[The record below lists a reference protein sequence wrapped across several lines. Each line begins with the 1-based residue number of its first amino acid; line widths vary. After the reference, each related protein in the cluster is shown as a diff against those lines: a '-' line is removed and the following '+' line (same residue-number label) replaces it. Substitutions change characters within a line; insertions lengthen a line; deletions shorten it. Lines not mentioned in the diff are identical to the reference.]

1 MSLPGITLEQDHKE
15 DCIDVLDSVCRT
27 LRDGDFAGSASAA
40 QEADAPLWFFY
51 TLQELESEIGSRE
64 IWRRYGEA
72 MKSILAA
79 YRRGIGGRVAL
90 HGNGLVWASD
100 EHVAL
105 TWMNSYADGRPVTP
119 RNGYQVEINALW
131 YNAVSYALS
140 LAEEAGD
147 KAFAAEW
154 KEAPAQTKASFLEKF
169 WLPEEGYLADF
180 VNDAETNR
188 FIRPNMVVACGLNYT
203 MLDEEQL
210 ISVLRIVRQYLLT
223 PKGLRSLSPQNPL
236 YNGSYAG
243 DDRMRS
249 HAAMNGTVW
258 VWPLPF
264 YVKARYALTGADYTP
279 EVERFLAD
287 FDEDIQCHG
296 IGSISKMYDADPP
309 FAPKSAISYAW
320 SVGAVL
326 ELYRLMERFD
336 PAWRKK
342 REKAA
347 PKTGSRRAAGAAKP
361 RTATEAAA
369 APADSARKGA
379 ADEEAKPAKRPKAP
393 AKGNGRHK
401 TERKTV
407 KK

>member
-1 MSLPGITLEQDHKE
+1 MAAAL
-15 DCIDVLDSVCRT
+15 
-27 LRDGDFAGSASAA
+27 LRQG
-40 QEADAPLWFFY
+40 PL
-51 TLQELESEIGSRE
+51 
-64 IWRRYGEA
+64 
-72 MKSILAA
+72 
-79 YRRGIGGRVAL
+79 
-90 HGNGLVWASD
+90 
-100 EHVAL
+100 
-105 TWMNSYADGRPVTP
+105 
-119 RNGYQVEINALW
+119 
-131 YNAVSYALS
+131 
-140 LAEEAGD
+140 
-147 KAFAAEW
+147 
-154 KEAPAQTKASFLEKF
+154 
-169 WLPEEGYLADF
+169 
-180 VNDAETNR
+180 
-188 FIRPNMVVACGLNYT
+188 
-203 MLDEEQL
+203 
-210 ISVLRIVRQYLLT
+210 
-223 PKGLRSLSPQNPL
+223 
-236 YNGSYAG
+236 
-243 DDRMRS
+243 
-249 HAAMNGTVW
+249 
-258 VWPLPF
+258 
-264 YVKARYALTGADYTP
+264 GADYTP

>member
-1 MSLPGITLEQDHKE
+1 MLFRS
-15 DCIDVLDSVCRT
+15 
-27 LRDGDFAGSASAA
+27 
-40 QEADAPLWFFY
+40 
-51 TLQELESEIGSRE
+51 
-64 IWRRYGEA
+64 
-72 MKSILAA
+72 
-79 YRRGIGGRVAL
+79 
-90 HGNGLVWASD
+90 
-100 EHVAL
+100 
-105 TWMNSYADGRPVTP
+105 
-119 RNGYQVEINALW
+119 
-131 YNAVSYALS
+131 
-140 LAEEAGD
+140 
-147 KAFAAEW
+147 
-154 KEAPAQTKASFLEKF
+154 TKASFLEKF

>member
-1 MSLPGITLEQDHKE
+1 M
-15 DCIDVLDSVCRT
+15 
-27 LRDGDFAGSASAA
+27 
-40 QEADAPLWFFY
+40 
-51 TLQELESEIGSRE
+51 
-64 IWRRYGEA
+64 
-72 MKSILAA
+72 
-79 YRRGIGGRVAL
+79 AL
-90 HGNGLVWASD
+90 HDNGLVWASD
-100 EHVAL
+100 DQVAL
-105 TWMNSYADGRPVTP
+105 TWMNSYVDGRPVTP
-119 RNGYQVEINALW
+119 RNGYQVEVNALW
-131 YNAVSYALS
+131 YNAVNYALA

-147 KAFAAEW
+147 KSFVTEW
-154 KEAPAQTKASFLEKF
+154 KAVPAQTKASFLEKF
-169 WLPEEGYLADF
+169 WLPEEGYLADY

-188 FIRPNMVVACGLNYT
+188 FIRPNMVVASGLNYT

-210 ISVLRIVRQYLLT
+210 IALLRVVRQYLLT

-249 HAAMNGTVW
+249 YAAMNGTVW

-264 YVKARYALTGADYTP
+264 YVKACYALSGADYTP
-279 EVERFLAD
+279 EVEQFLAN

-336 PAWRKK
+336 PAGKK
-342 REKAA
+342 EKAS
-347 PKTGSRRAAGAAKP
+347 TRRASAVKRPAGAAKP
-361 RTATEAAA
+361 RTAVKNAAA
-369 APADSARKGA
+369 GPPAEG
-379 ADEEAKPAKRPKAP
+379 EANPVKRPKAA
-393 AKGNGRHK
+393 AKGSGARK